1 MIHTK
6 SEQERN
12 GGQQSPTAYHPDTG
26 DDTAEREKVKVKLL
40 ILGGT
45 GLVGQQLL
53 AQALAHKDVTQ
64 VIAPTRTALAPHSQ
78 LRNPIVDYASLPP
91 DADWWQADA
100 VLCALGTT
108 IRIAGSQAAFIR
120 IDHDYVIAA
129 ARLAKASGTKQ
140 FVYNSALGA
149 NADAGSFYLQVKGQ
163 VEDDLRALGFSA
175 LTIVRPSLLSGGNR
189 KDKRPAEAIAI
200 FLSSLFGKLIP
211 RRYRAVNV
219 ADVAA
224 AMLQAVVTASVT
236 AADNV
241 VILESDQ
248 LQGAMARMANKSR
261 QVQ

>member
-1 MIHTK
+1 
-6 SEQERN
+6 
-12 GGQQSPTAYHPDTG
+12 
-26 DDTAEREKVKVKLL
+26 VKLL

-45 GLVGQQLL
+45 GLVGQQLI

-64 VIAPTRTALAPHSQ
+64 VIAPTRTALAPHPK
-78 LRNPIVDYASLPP
+78 LHNPIVDYAHLPQ

-108 IRIAGSQAAFIR
+108 IKIAGSQATFSR

-129 ARLAKASGTKQ
+129 ASLAKAAGTRH

-163 VEDDLRALGFSA
+163 VENDLRALGFSA
-175 LTIVRPSLLSGGNR
+175 LTIVRPSLLSGGTR

-200 FLSSLFGKLIP
+200 FLSHLFGSLIP
-211 RRYRAVNV
+211 RRYRAVDV

-224 AMLQAVVTASVT
+224 AMLDAAMNASFTAT
-236 AADNV
+236 DGI

-248 LQGAMARMANKSR
+248 LQGALTRTTEKSR